1 MGENEAGPLT
11 MRMIEDL
18 NPIQVRILGALL
30 EKEQAT
36 PEYYPLTVNALLAAC
51 NQKSNRDPVMTLSEE
66 ELWDE
71 LEALR
76 AEVLV
81 WRSEG
86 ARVPR
91 WSQSVSRRLELDPE
105 EKAVLTV
112 LMLRGP
118 QTVGE
123 LRSRTARLHEFS
135 SLEEV
140 EAALR
145 RLATDDRDLVA
156 ELPRRP
162 GQKESRWAQLLG
174 GAAERESAAGVGAGE
189 PDGGAPPAEQ
199 PAARR
204 PASAALAERVETLEA
219 RVAELEA
226 IIARLRDEIGS

>member
-1 MGENEAGPLT
+1 
-11 MRMIEDL
+11 MRTIDDL
-18 NPIQVRILGALL
+18 NPTQIRIIGALL

-51 NQKSNRDPVMTLSEE
+51 NQKSNRDPVTTISET

-86 ARVPR
+86 ARAQR
-91 WSQSVSRRLELDPE
+91 WSQSISRRLELDPE

-123 LRSRTARLHEFS
+123 LRSRTGRLHEFA

-140 EAALR
+140 EAALGR
-145 RLATDDRDLVA
+145 MAGERDLVA
-156 ELPRRP
+156 ELPRQP
-162 GQKESRWAQLLG
+162 GQKEKRWMQRLG
-174 GAAERESAAGVGAGE
+174 GETPAPISSAPPSIEPGDHRERAPRPAERPSG
-189 PDGGAPPAEQ
+189 PSLQD
-199 PAARR
+199 
-204 PASAALAERVETLEA
+204 
-219 RVAELEA
+219 RVASLEKQVKELGETVEKLLA
-226 IIARLRDEIGS
+226 DLGS